1 MRAGII
7 MTALFVVAL
16 CCVGWGIVVSLLGD
30 TSVGTFMVALG
41 CFSMLCVTYLEVY
54 MHRG

>member
-16 CCVGWGIVVSLLGD
+16 CCIIWGLISALLG
-30 TSVGTFMVALG
+30 SVEVGTFMAALG
-41 CFSMLCVTYLEVY
+41 CFSMLCVVYLEVY

>member
-7 MTALFVVAL
+7 MTALFIVAL

>member
-7 MTALFVVAL
+7 MTSLFIIAL
-16 CCVGWGIVVSLLGD
+16 CCVGFGFVVALLGNID
-30 TSVGTFMVALG
+30 VGTFMVALG

-54 MHRG
+54 LHRG